1 VAGEIRLQ
9 GITKRYLLAEGEIRA
24 LDGLSLFFPKGSFT
38 VVLGRSGSGKTTLLR
53 LLAGLEEP
61 TEGRILFSEDVRR
74 RGRRGDGVGIVFQE
88 PRLMPWLTVEDNV
101 AFALKGRLEDEEIA
115 ARTMSILAL
124 LGMETFRS
132 AYPDQ
137 LSGGMAQRVALG
149 RTLAFD
155 PEVVLMDEPLGAL
168 DYFTRRRLQG
178 EIAGLHRETGKTFL
192 LVTHDVE
199 EALALG
205 DRVVVLE
212 AGRVTDCFCIPFDRP
227 RETGCPEFLPLRR
240 RVLESI
246 AGEQRLTGGR

>member
-1 VAGEIRLQ
+1 MAGIRIKNLKKTYHIKNREIKALS
-9 GITKRYLLAEGEIRA
+9 EIN
-24 LDGLSLFFPKGSFT
+24 LEVNDKSFVT
-38 VVLGRSGSGKTTLLR
+38 VVGRSGSGKTTLLR
-53 LLAGLEEP
+53 VLCGLEEKSGG
-61 TEGRILFSEDVRR
+61 EIHFI
-74 RGRRGDGVGIVFQE
+74 DGNSSKAGAKISMVFQE

-115 ARTMSILAL
+115 ARTTSILAL

-155 PEVVLMDEPLGAL
+155 PEVILMDEPLGAL

-246 AGEQRLTGGR
+246 AGEQRLTGGH